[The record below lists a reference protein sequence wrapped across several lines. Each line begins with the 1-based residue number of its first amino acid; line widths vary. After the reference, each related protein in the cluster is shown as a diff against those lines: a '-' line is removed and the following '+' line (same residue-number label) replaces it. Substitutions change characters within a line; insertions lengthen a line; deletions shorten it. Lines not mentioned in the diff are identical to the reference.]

1 MKDDREEN
9 KKHDKELTLKIET
22 TQGTWEHTFEK
33 TDKVEEVL
41 KAVVNHFNYATNGNY
56 ELRLASDPNNALKP
70 ERTLVSYH
78 IKNGEVLVF
87 TDLGV
92 AV

>member
-1 MKDDREEN
+1 MKDDQKEN

-22 TQGTWEHTFEK
+22 TQGTWEHTFDK
-33 TDKVEEVL
+33 TDKVQEVL
-41 KAVVNHFNYATNGNY
+41 QAVIGHFNYAPDGHY
-56 ELRLASDPNNALKP
+56 ELRLAREPNNALKP
-70 ERTLVSYH
+70 ERTLVSYG
-78 IKNGEVLVF
+78 IENGEVLVF

>member
-1 MKDDREEN
+1 MTEHERD
-9 KKHDKELTLKIET
+9 KHDVTITIET

-33 TDKVEEVL
+33 TNKIHDVIQ
-41 KAVVNHFNYATNGNY
+41 AVIRHFGYAANGNY
-56 ELRLASDPNNALKP
+56 ELRLEKDPNLVLKP

-78 IKNGEVLVF
+78 IVDGDVLIF